1 MSNYKDKKS
10 TETKIRNFFH
20 VLIGFTIG
28 YIFFEVTGINDFP
41 VNWEYYNNALSPLLG
56 FVVAG
61 SIGFLWERRQELKY
75 GAEFDVK
82 DILRTGFGGILGGII
97 SFIFVSKI
105 LMAILLVISLVLV
118 IRDLKK

>member
-1 MSNYKDKKS
+1 MKNL
-10 TETKIRNFFH
+10 ETHIRNGFH

-28 YIFFEVTGINDFP
+28 YIFFFVTGIC
-41 VNWEYYNNALSPLLG
+41 EYPINTEYWNNALSPLLG

-75 GAEFDVK
+75 NIKFDPK
-82 DILRTGFGGILGGII
+82 DILRTGFGGVLGGIF

-105 LMAILLVISLVLV
+105 LMLLLLVISAILVV
-118 IRDLKK
+118 RDFAKTKKQ